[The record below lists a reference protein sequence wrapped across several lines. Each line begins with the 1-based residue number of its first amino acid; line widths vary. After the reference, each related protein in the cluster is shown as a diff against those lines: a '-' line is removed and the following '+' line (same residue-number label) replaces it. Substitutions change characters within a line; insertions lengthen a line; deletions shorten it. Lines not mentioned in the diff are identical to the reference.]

1 MEGGRDRKRKTRRK
15 NEREEGRKEGKEGGR
30 RREKQGKEGDKGWFC
45 GIPFGKHG
53 LCFLRSLP
61 YKYLCWNALMCVTP
75 RTKLGGDSG
84 L

>member
-1 MEGGRDRKRKTRRK
+1 M
-15 NEREEGRKEGKEGGR
+15 
-30 RREKQGKEGDKGWFC
+30 REKQGKEGDKGWFC